1 MRVRHLPQKLKF
13 WKKIGNITV
22 SEQYFINWKLFTKS
36 MPLFK
41 KSILKIRFN
50 KKQTESSKRK
60 TDFFPVTLNAS
71 FLTLTQIIL
80 NFKCYRKDWNVNNS
94 MKKYNLYNTKFQI
107 KNRKVDNGLNEAVI
121 RDNWFKLMVNDF
133 LYETFLETIET
144 PVHFIYF
151 LDSLSSRDYSFSFIC
166 SCKMA
171 FCLGASTQY
180 QHLTT
185 KKWTHPRRF
194 NKNHIRM

>member
-1 MRVRHLPQKLKF
+1 MRARHLPQKLKF

-22 SEQYFINWKLFTKS
+22 SEKYFIENYSQNQCYYLKNKI
-36 MPLFK
+36 
-41 KSILKIRFN
+41 ILKIRFN

-60 TDFFPVTLNAS
+60 TGFFPVTLNAS

-80 NFKCYRKDWNVNNS
+80 NFKYYRKDWNVNNS
-94 MKKYNLYNTKFQI
+94 MKKYNLYNTKLQI

-121 RDNWFKLMVNDF
+121 RDNWFKLKENDF
-133 LYETFLETIET
+133 LYEAFLGTIET

-151 LDSLSSRDYSFSFIC
+151 LGSLSSRDYSFSFIC

-185 KKWTHPRRF
+185 NKWTHPRRF